1 MEHIYISSQGT
12 MPIEAFSMM
21 GVSTK
26 RNDDNTIGMFGTGLK
41 YGVARLLDK
50 NIGIS
55 VTTGGKKITFGTKEI
70 DVKGQSFNRVTYKIE
85 GMKKAREL
93 GFSAEMGLQWTIND
107 ALREIVANAMDEGG
121 MEISYTQPDC
131 KGKTVFEIELKPE
144 VKDYF
149 DDINKWFILD
159 RNPVFVTEGCRAY
172 PKHREGT
179 RIYMKKVLV
188 FEDRDTESLYDYEF
202 DKVHIDETRKAGL
215 EGFRSQLTNMV
226 MNMPEYAI
234 KQVIDSFEKRNQYIE
249 HKVSTYYYASDIE
262 RFSWNKNLSD
272 TVILSMSNEWL
283 TEKLAGHKRIVVPN
297 NWEYL
302 LRQNSIGLTPKDVLK
317 ESDIE
322 NLEEY
327 VPSEYELLLFKT
339 AKKFLEQAGYSFDGI
354 EFHLYKSKDG
364 TLGRAIDGDIWIS
377 DTAFRN
383 GKKDMVDTI
392 LHEYLHIKSGKAD
405 ETREFERY
413 IISEIVKQLELKT
426 GEIL

>member
-26 RNDDNTIGMFGTGLK
+26 RNDDSTIGMFGTGLK

-55 VTTGGKKITFGTKEI
+55 VTTGGKRITFGTKEI
-70 DVKGQSFNRVTYKIE
+70 DVKGQAFNRVTYKIE

-144 VKDYF
+144 VKEYF
-149 DDINKWFILD
+149 DDINKWFILN
-159 RNPVFVTEGCRAY
+159 RVPVFETEKCRAY

-179 RIYMKKVLV
+179 RVYMKKVMV
-188 FEDRDTESLYDYEF
+188 FEDKETESLYDYEF
-202 DKVHIDETRKAGL
+202 DRVDIDETRKARI
-215 EGFRSQLTNMV
+215 EGFRSQMTEMI
-226 MNMPEYAI
+226 MAMPEYAI
-234 KQVIDSFEKRNQYIE
+234 KRVIDSFSLRNQYLE
-249 HKVSTYYYASDIE
+249 HKVSTYHYTNDESRAI
-262 RFSWNKNLSD
+262 WNKNLGD
-272 TVILSMSNEWL
+272 TVILSIGNEWL
-283 TEKLAGHKRIVVPN
+283 SEKLGEHKHIIVPN

-302 LRQNSIGLTPKDVLK
+302 LKQNSIGLTPKDVLK

-339 AKKFLEQAGYSFDGI
+339 AKRFLEQAGYDFNGI
-354 EFHLYKSKDG
+354 DFHLYKATDN
-364 TLGRAIDGDIWIS
+364 TLGRAFDGDIWIA

-392 LHEYLHIKSGKAD
+392 LHEYMHIKSGKAD